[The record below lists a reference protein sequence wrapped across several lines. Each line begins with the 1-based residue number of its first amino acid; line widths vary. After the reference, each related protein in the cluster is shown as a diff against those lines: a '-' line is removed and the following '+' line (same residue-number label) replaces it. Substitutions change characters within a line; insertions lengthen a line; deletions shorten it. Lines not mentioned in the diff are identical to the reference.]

1 MSGNPALATDSVP
14 RLAPHARLRR
24 DATRGVWT
32 VQAPE
37 RTFMLDDTAHAILAH
52 CDGANT
58 LERIVDRLC
67 DAFPGAP
74 RATIAADVEAMLQDL
89 ADKGVIVA

>member
-1 MSGNPALATDSVP
+1 MTAGLILAFDSAP
-14 RLAPHARLRR
+14 RLAPHTRLRH
-24 DATRGVWT
+24 DAMRGIWT

-37 RTFMLDDTAHAILAH
+37 RTFMLDDTAYAVLAH
-52 CDGANT
+52 CDGAT
-58 LERIVDRLC
+58 PLYGIVDRLC
-67 DAFPGAP
+67 DAFSDAP

>member
-1 MSGNPALATDSVP
+1 MTVGLVLASGSVP
-14 RLAPHARLRR
+14 RLAPHARLRH
-24 DATRGVWT
+24 DAARGVWA

-52 CDGANT
+52 CDGATT
-58 LERIVDRLC
+58 LDGIVDRLC
-67 DAFPGAP
+67 EAFPDAP
-74 RATIAADVEAMLQDL
+74 RATIATDVGAMLQDL